1 MTTRPTPQEK
11 VPLTSPERAASVNYS
26 VQKRWTRDEYQVI
39 AKAGLLNDKRYELIE
54 GYIVEKMGQDRKHG
68 LAVMRCQKW
77 LSRIFGTDFVRSQLP
92 AFVDNDNEPEPDVA
106 VFTQIWEAYT
116 DSPPASE
123 ARLFVE
129 VTNTTQTKD
138 RLTKLT
144 VYARNGVPEYWIL
157 DTQKR
162 TLTVHRE
169 PLGDEYAQ
177 TTILTD
183 AQSVTPLAAPEGT
196 SPILVSDLFAPVEA
210 GETSAN

>member
-1 MTTRPTPQEK
+1 MNKPTPQEK
-11 VPLTSPERAASVNYS
+11 VPLTTPEPVVTLAEYP
-26 VQKRWTRDEYQVI
+26 VQKRWTRDEYQIIV
-39 AKAGLLNDKRYELIE
+39 KAGLLQNKRYELIE

-68 LAVMRCQKW
+68 LAVMKCQRW
-77 LSRIFGTDFVRSQLP
+77 LSRIFGTDYVQSQLP
-92 AFVDNDNEPEPDVA
+92 ALVDTDNEPEPDVA
-106 VFTQIWEAYT
+106 VFKQMEDSYP

-138 RLTKLT
+138 RQTKRA

-157 DTQKR
+157 DTGKR
-162 TLTVHRE
+162 TLTMHRE

-183 AQSVTPLAAPEGT
+183 AQSVTPLAAPDGT
-196 SPILVSDLFAPVEA
+196 APIAVRDLFAPVE
-210 GETSAN
+210 SPAN